1 MAVNI
6 IYFVHGT
13 TVDNEAHKA
22 AGWNDV
28 ELSQKGIDRVKA
40 LKENINMEE
49 IDIVIS
55 SDLTRA
61 IQTADY
67 VFKGEK
73 EILHDSRIREC
84 NYGTLN
90 GKDLDCVVYE
100 DHINECF
107 ENGES
112 LLDVQNRMQD
122 FCNYLKDNF
131 EGKTVALVA
140 HKAPQLALE
149 VLTHGKT
156 WQEAIETDW
165 RKTKAW
171 QPGWRYVL
179 E

>member
-73 EILHDSRIREC
+73 EILHDRRNREC
-84 NYGTLN
+84 NYGYQ
-90 GKDLDCVVYE
+90 K
-100 DHINECF
+100 
-107 ENGES
+107 
-112 LLDVQNRMQD
+112 
-122 FCNYLKDNF
+122 
-131 EGKTVALVA
+131 
-140 HKAPQLALE
+140 
-149 VLTHGKT
+149 
-156 WQEAIETDW
+156 
-165 RKTKAW
+165 
-171 QPGWRYVL
+171 
-179 E
+179 